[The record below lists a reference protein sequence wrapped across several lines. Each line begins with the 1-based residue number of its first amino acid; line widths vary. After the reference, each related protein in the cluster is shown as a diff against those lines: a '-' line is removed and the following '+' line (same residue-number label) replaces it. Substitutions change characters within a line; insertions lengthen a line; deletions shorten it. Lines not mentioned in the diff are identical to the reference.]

1 MSCRR
6 TRRLLSAY
14 EDGELSLKQ
23 RMAVNSH
30 VLRCDA
36 CREAMSEGERQRK
49 TLEDAFRQPLEAPP
63 HLAIAVL
70 DRLEREYPVC
80 PAPRPLAVRW
90 GRPLVGALGSVATAV
105 AAVWGAVQLGTLARA
120 PLASVPKTVTPAT
133 QPQSE
138 TSAPTFAS
146 LPPVALPEELRG
158 AGHDPLV
165 SAEYLKHE
173 WSRLGQPLPKPRE
186 TKADAARPTPDEPVV
201 VASAEAPAPAPT
213 PAGRVSTVDGVLQVA
228 RGTRWETIAAD
239 YPVEEQARMRTGE
252 DSLVAFELNGG
263 VVIRANAD
271 TEVVPMSIPSSPS
284 EPWKL
289 NLVRGE
295 LWAKVPGGGSGV
307 EITTASGRVVANQG
321 EVYVRAVPDSQVTQ
335 MLVLRGTALLTNDFD
350 FDPQW
355 ATVGKEAV
363 VRLAER
369 PSQPTRFPN
378 DRVRQVMWAYLPREH
393 SRGHQQG

>member
-1 MSCRR
+1 
-6 TRRLLSAY
+6 
-14 EDGELSLKQ
+14 
-23 RMAVNSH
+23 
-30 VLRCDA
+30 
-36 CREAMSEGERQRK
+36 
-49 TLEDAFRQPLEAPP
+49 
-63 HLAIAVL
+63 
-70 DRLEREYPVC
+70 
-80 PAPRPLAVRW
+80 
-90 GRPLVGALGSVATAV
+90 
-105 AAVWGAVQLGTLARA
+105 
-120 PLASVPKTVTPAT
+120 
-133 QPQSE
+133 
-138 TSAPTFAS
+138 
-146 LPPVALPEELRG
+146 
-158 AGHDPLV
+158 
-165 SAEYLKHE
+165 
-173 WSRLGQPLPKPRE
+173 
-186 TKADAARPTPDEPVV
+186 
-201 VASAEAPAPAPT
+201 
-213 PAGRVSTVDGVLQVA
+213 VDGVLQVA

>member
-263 VVIRANAD
+263 VVIR
-271 TEVVPMSIPSSPS
+271 
-284 EPWKL
+284 
-289 NLVRGE
+289 
-295 LWAKVPGGGSGV
+295 
-307 EITTASGRVVANQG
+307 
-321 EVYVRAVPDSQVTQ
+321 
-335 MLVLRGTALLTNDFD
+335 
-350 FDPQW
+350 
-355 ATVGKEAV
+355 
-363 VRLAER
+363 
-369 PSQPTRFPN
+369 
-378 DRVRQVMWAYLPREH
+378 
-393 SRGHQQG
+393 